1 VVGGAVGSQRLCGR
15 AQDIK
20 NSCLTYGTPRFIPGH
35 EPLPRPRRRV
45 PFFPRLIIAFTFHTL
60 ALHRASLIKPSH
72 RDYAGNELLTHLGP
86 P

>member
-35 EPLPRPRRRV
+35 EPLPRPRSRV
-45 PFFPRLIIAFTFHTL
+45 PFFPRLIIALMFHSARPAPRVADKAFSSGL
-60 ALHRASLIKPSH
+60 RGA
-72 RDYAGNELLTHLGP
+72 
-86 P
+86 